1 LRKDLALMADLLPVG
16 SRVLDLGCG
25 NGDLLEYA
33 FGSRSCTG
41 IGVEIEPEAVLE
53 AIRRGIPV
61 IELDIDQELDQF
73 GENSYDV
80 VVLSRTIQTIRRPQE
95 VLRGMSRIGR
105 RLMVSIP
112 NFGWWGHRL
121 RLLRGR
127 MPMSRELPYKWYNT
141 PNLRFTTLSD
151 IEDLFAECGMAVEQR
166 IALSMRGDPLRLP
179 PRWAN
184 LFAGAS
190 VYVLRSAD

>member
-1 LRKDLALMADLLPVG
+1 VADLLPSG

-33 FGSRSCTG
+33 FKSRSCTG
-41 IGVEIEPEAVLE
+41 IGVEIEPDSVLE

-61 IELDIDQELDQF
+61 IELDIDRELNQF
-73 GENSYDV
+73 ADDSYDV

-95 VLRGMSRIGR
+95 VLKGMSRIGR

-127 MPMSRELPYKWYNT
+127 MPMSPELPYKWYNT
-141 PNLRFTTLSD
+141 PNLRFTTLND
-151 IEDLFAECGMAVEQR
+151 IEDLFAECGLVIEQR
-166 IALSMRGDPLRLP
+166 TTLTIRGNLLRLP
-179 PRWAN
+179 ARFAN

-190 VYVLRSAD
+190 VYVLHSAD